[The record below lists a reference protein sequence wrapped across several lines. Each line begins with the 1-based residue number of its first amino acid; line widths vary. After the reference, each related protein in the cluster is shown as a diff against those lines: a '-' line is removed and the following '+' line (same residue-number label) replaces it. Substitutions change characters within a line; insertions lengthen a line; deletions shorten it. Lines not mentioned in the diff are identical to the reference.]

1 MSAIPATSSDRELY
15 AACPLCESTELDP
28 AAMANWSRHPLFA
41 QTRNRL
47 SPLMNWKR
55 CRRCSHVF
63 TDGYFRP
70 EAFAI
75 LMQGANAGQVF
86 GKEFEGERPISARMI
101 DKVLPFVDR
110 GRWLD
115 VGFGNGSLLLTAK
128 EYGFDVVGCDL
139 RAGSVEA
146 IRSVGIEAHCADI
159 TQLQASPFKVISMAD
174 VLEHMP
180 FPKVGLSAAHR
191 LLEPGGVLF
200 VSMPN
205 SESPAWDILN
215 RANANPYW
223 GEVEHYHNFGR
234 SRLFSLLEEMGF
246 RPQRYGISERYRV
259 CMEVI
264 AVKS

>member
-1 MSAIPATSSDRELY
+1 MSADAPMAVDRELY
-15 AACPLCESTELDP
+15 VACPLCEGVTLEP
-28 AAMANWSRHPLFA
+28 VATANWSGHPLFA

-47 SPLMNWKR
+47 SPLMHWKR
-55 CRRCSHVF
+55 CGGCGHVF

-70 EAFAI
+70 EAFSI

-86 GKEFEGERPISARMI
+86 GQDFELQRPISARMI
-101 DKVLPFVDR
+101 DKVLPFADR

-115 VGFGNGSLLLTAK
+115 VGFGNGSLLLTAR
-128 EYGFDVVGCDL
+128 EYGFEVIGCDL
-139 RAGSVEA
+139 RAGSVNA
-146 IRSVGIEAHCADI
+146 IRSAGIEAYCSDI
-159 TQLQASPFKVISMAD
+159 TQMQAAPFKVISMAD

-180 FPKVGLSAAHR
+180 FPKPGLRAAHR
-191 LLEPGGVLF
+191 LLEDGGLLF

-205 SESPAWDILN
+205 SESPAWEILN

-234 SRLFSLLEEMGF
+234 SRLYSLLEETGF
-246 RPQRYGISERYRV
+246 RPLRYGISERYRV

-264 AVKS
+264 AEKV

>member
-1 MSAIPATSSDRELY
+1 MSADTLIGNDRDLY
-15 AACPLCESTELDP
+15 AACPLCDGIELDRV
-28 AAMANWSRHPLFA
+28 ATVNWSGSPQFA
-41 QTRNRL
+41 RTRNRL
-47 SPLMNWKR
+47 SPLMHWKR
-55 CRRCSHVF
+55 CRRCGHIF

-70 EAFAI
+70 EAYSI
-75 LMQGANAGQVF
+75 LMEGANAGQVF
-86 GKEFEGERPISARMI
+86 GQDFEQYRVISARMI
-101 DKVLPFVDR
+101 EKVLPFADR

-128 EYGFDVVGCDL
+128 EYGFEVVGCDL
-139 RAGSVEA
+139 RAASVDA
-146 IRSVGIEAHCADI
+146 IRAVGIEAHCTDI
-159 TQLQASPFKVISMAD
+159 TQLQAAPVKVISMAD

-180 FPKVGLSAAHR
+180 FPKLGLRAAHR

-205 SESPAWDILN
+205 SESPAWDILT

-223 GEVEHYHNFGR
+223 GEIEHYHNFGR

-246 RPQRYGISERYRV
+246 RPLRYGISERYRV

-264 AVKS
+264 AVKA